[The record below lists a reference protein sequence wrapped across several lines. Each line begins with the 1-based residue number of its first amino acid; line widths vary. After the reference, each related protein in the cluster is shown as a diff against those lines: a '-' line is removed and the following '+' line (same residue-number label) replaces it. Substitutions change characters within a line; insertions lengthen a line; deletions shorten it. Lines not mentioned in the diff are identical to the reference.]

1 MIVKIQYQAKSEHKK
16 SALNIAFKPLYMD
29 DPSEIRTR
37 DTLIKS
43 HISAYFQ
50 LAFFL
55 AIWLKTAK
63 Y

>member
-43 HISAYFQ
+43 QVFSTYKKICHILS
-50 LAFFL
+50 
-55 AIWLKTAK
+55 
-63 Y
+63 